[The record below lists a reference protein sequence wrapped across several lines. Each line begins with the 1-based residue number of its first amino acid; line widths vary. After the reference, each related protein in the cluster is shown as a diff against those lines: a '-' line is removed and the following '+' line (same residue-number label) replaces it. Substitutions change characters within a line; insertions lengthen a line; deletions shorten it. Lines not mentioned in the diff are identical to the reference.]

1 MYGREVGDR
10 SFYMD
15 DRPLPLACVF
25 SVEGETLTMAERS
38 LFSAAQPFGF
48 ILFGRNCKSPEH
60 IRKLTDQLRNA
71 VGWHCPIMIDQEGG
85 RVARLRG
92 PNWPEFS
99 AARVYGD
106 AIDQGAGD
114 AKLRHDMTALAK
126 MLKAEGINA
135 NCAPVV
141 DVLFP
146 ETHQVIGDR
155 AYSSDPRC
163 VAQAAAITAEAFL
176 NAGVQ
181 PIIKHLPGHGR
192 ATADSHL
199 DLPVVSASIEEL
211 GSTDFYPFHALAT
224 SPMSA
229 KLWGMVAHIIYDK
242 IDPDLPST
250 LSKIVINKVIREK
263 IGFQGLLFTD
273 DLDMKALEKYGSI
286 PERANLSLQ
295 AGCDVALYCWAKL
308 DVMERLA
315 AELPPLSA
323 KGWARWEASLN
334 SCENTH
340 CNKNACIH
348 DH

>member
-1 MYGREVGDR
+1 MHGRKVRDR
-10 SFYMD
+10 SFPMD

-48 ILFGRNCKSPEH
+48 ILFGRNCKSPEQL
-60 IRKLTDQLRNA
+60 RKLTDQLRST

-85 RVARLRG
+85 RVARLRS
-92 PNWPEFS
+92 PQWPEFPPAKYFGDQITS
-99 AARVYGD
+99 CGDTDNLRRDMGAMAAMLRDIG
-106 AIDQGAGD
+106 ID
-114 AKLRHDMTALAK
+114 T
-126 MLKAEGINA
+126 
-135 NCAPVV
+135 NCAPVC

-163 VAQAAAITAEAFL
+163 VAQAAAVTAEAFL

-199 DLPVVSASIEEL
+199 ALPVVSAAPEVLAE
-211 GSTDFYPFHALAT
+211 TDFYPFRALAT
-224 SPMSA
+224 SPIAA
-229 KLWGMVAHIIYDK
+229 KLWGMVAHIVYDK

-250 LSKIVINKVIREK
+250 LSRTVIQDVIRGQ
-263 IGFQGLLFTD
+263 IGFQGLLLTD

-286 PERANLSLQ
+286 PDRANLSLQ

-323 KGWARWEASLN
+323 KGWARWT
-334 SCENTH
+334 SC
-340 CNKNACIH
+340 
-348 DH
+348 